1 MRKYFGTDGIRGLAG
16 RELTASLS
24 YMACKSASYI
34 LKSDY
39 KNKVIIGRDTRLS
52 GEMLFTA
59 AAAGIMSE
67 GIDVID
73 AGIIPTPAIAYLTRK
88 LGCAFGI
95 MISASHNPYE
105 FNGIKFFNE
114 DGFKLSDE
122 TELKIEDLIDHPEK
136 FGEDAVDD
144 KVGVFRKGESLHRIY
159 IDFLKSTVNANLSG
173 LKIAIDTAR
182 GATST
187 IARSVFTELGAKK
200 VIIVNENYSG
210 IDINENCGS
219 THPNIIQNIVLEN
232 NCDIGI
238 SYDGDG
244 DRLIAVDE
252 KGNIMDGD
260 HYLGAVGLYMKKK
273 GLLDNDK
280 ITATVMANIG
290 LTKFCRDNNIELVHT
305 SVGDRYVLEEMQ
317 KNKGAIGGEQ
327 SGHFIFLN
335 DNTTGDG
342 ILSSLKLIE
351 VMLNERKKLSYLNE
365 MVTSYPQVLLNARV
379 KNENKKNYDNDPEI
393 SKLIKEIEKEFEGE
407 GRVLIRASGTEPLVR
422 VMIEGKDKAKLEE
435 KANVL
440 KNLIEKRLG

>member
-1 MRKYFGTDGIRGLAG
+1 
-16 RELTASLS
+16 
-24 YMACKSASYI
+24 
-34 LKSDY
+34 
-39 KNKVIIGRDTRLS
+39 
-52 GEMLFTA
+52 
-59 AAAGIMSE
+59 
-67 GIDVID
+67 
-73 AGIIPTPAIAYLTRK
+73 
-88 LGCAFGI
+88 
-95 MISASHNPYE
+95 
-105 FNGIKFFNE
+105 
-114 DGFKLSDE
+114 
-122 TELKIEDLIDHPEK
+122 
-136 FGEDAVDD
+136 
-144 KVGVFRKGESLHRIY
+144 
-159 IDFLKSTVNANLSG
+159 
-173 LKIAIDTAR
+173 
-182 GATST
+182 
-187 IARSVFTELGAKK
+187 
-200 VIIVNENYSG
+200 
-210 IDINENCGS
+210 
-219 THPNIIQNIVLEN
+219 
-232 NCDIGI
+232 
-238 SYDGDG
+238 
-244 DRLIAVDE
+244 
-252 KGNIMDGD
+252 
-260 HYLGAVGLYMKKK
+260 
-273 GLLDNDK
+273 
-280 ITATVMANIG
+280 MANIG

>member
-1 MRKYFGTDGIRGLAG
+1 
-16 RELTASLS
+16 
-24 YMACKSASYI
+24 MACKSASYI

-200 VIIVNENYSG
+200 
-210 IDINENCGS
+210 
-219 THPNIIQNIVLEN
+219 
-232 NCDIGI
+232 
-238 SYDGDG
+238 
-244 DRLIAVDE
+244 
-252 KGNIMDGD
+252 
-260 HYLGAVGLYMKKK
+260 
-273 GLLDNDK
+273 
-280 ITATVMANIG
+280 
-290 LTKFCRDNNIELVHT
+290 
-305 SVGDRYVLEEMQ
+305 
-317 KNKGAIGGEQ
+317 
-327 SGHFIFLN
+327 
-335 DNTTGDG
+335 
-342 ILSSLKLIE
+342 
-351 VMLNERKKLSYLNE
+351 
-365 MVTSYPQVLLNARV
+365 
-379 KNENKKNYDNDPEI
+379 
-393 SKLIKEIEKEFEGE
+393 
-407 GRVLIRASGTEPLVR
+407 
-422 VMIEGKDKAKLEE
+422 
-435 KANVL
+435 
-440 KNLIEKRLG
+440 